1 MLQHG
6 SMAPE
11 FVLPDQN
18 NQEHRLSEYRG
29 KWVVLYFY
37 PKDNTPGCTKEAC
50 SFRDENSVLDSLN
63 AVIIGISKDSV
74 QSHEK
79 FIRKFNLPFNLLSD
93 VTGQVIETYGAWRE
107 KSMYGKTF
115 MGIVRST
122 YLIDPSGKIAKIYP
136 KVKVKDHVTEI
147 INDLNKLKEIK
158 DSP

>member
-1 MLQHG
+1 MLQQG
-6 SMAPE
+6 SVAPD

-50 SFRDENSVLDSLN
+50 GFRDEHAVLDSLN
-63 AVIIGISKDSV
+63 AVVLGISKDSV

-79 FIRKFNLPFNLLSD
+79 FIRKFNLPFSLLSD
-93 VTGQVIETYGAWRE
+93 VAGQVIEIYGAWKQ

-115 MGIVRST
+115 MGINRST
-122 YLIDPSGKIAKIYP
+122 YLIDPEGKIAKIYP
-136 KVKVKDHVTEI
+136 KVKVEKHIVEI
-147 INDLNKLKEIK
+147 IDDLKNLRR
-158 DSP
+158 

>member
-1 MLQHG
+1 MLQQG
-6 SMAPE
+6 SMAPD

-18 NQEHRLSEYRG
+18 NQERRLSEYRG
-29 KWVVLYFY
+29 KWVILYFY

-50 SFRDENSVLDSLN
+50 SFRDENAVLDSLN
-63 AVIIGISKDSV
+63 AVILGISKESV

-115 MGIVRST
+115 WVSLVQHILLILRERSRK
-122 YLIDPSGKIAKIYP
+122 YIQ
-136 KVKVKDHVTEI
+136 
-147 INDLNKLKEIK
+147 KLKLK
-158 DSP
+158 TM

>member
-1 MLQHG
+1 MLQQG
-6 SMAPE
+6 SVAPD

-50 SFRDENSVLDSLN
+50 GFRDEHTVLDSLN
-63 AVIIGISKDSV
+63 AVVLGISKDSV

-79 FIRKFNLPFNLLSD
+79 FIRKFNLPFSLLSD
-93 VTGQVIETYGAWRE
+93 VAGQVIEIYGAWKQ

-122 YLIDPSGKIAKIYP
+122 YLIDPEGKIAKIYP
-136 KVKVKDHVTEI
+136 KVKVEKHIVEI
-147 INDLNKLKEIK
+147 IDDLKNLRR
-158 DSP
+158 